1 MEVHNLSNFVGTDS
15 LLKEV
20 GDVVAQAVNE
30 KRDELNAE
38 EIEFVSRLTKRMVIE
53 AKMQVADVA
62 FLLPEEVPIETVS
75 IILKKNGG
83 A

>member
-1 MEVHNLSNFVGTDS
+1 MSNFVGTDS

-30 KRDELNAE
+30 KRGELNAE

-75 IILKKNGG
+75 IILKKNRG